1 MRCTRAFYIL
11 LLFGATRLPGQAQA
25 PSTYNFYQ
33 LFLDKGLSD
42 ARVADI
48 VQDKYGF
55 MWFATPNGL
64 NRYDGYS
71 IRKFFAGKGVHD
83 LPSNNVITL
92 YSSKAGELWIGTG
105 AGLVQ
110 YDFVREQFLH
120 IDTVQKEAAI
130 VAHAQVNDI
139 TEDNA
144 GNIYA
149 GCAPGLFRFHTQ
161 QRKWENI
168 SELVGQ
174 GERMRYIRRL
184 KFLNN
189 ESLYAIT
196 TGNLPFF
203 AINIHSNKVDSI
215 QYKTSFAD
223 TCCLNMFAIE
233 KINDHEL
240 LTGFLSA
247 GIARLDTRNK
257 QYTVVPGVLGKS
269 DSILYNSA
277 YDILKDHAGRI
288 WIASYYYRLA
298 EYLPSENRI
307 VTFEKDPY
315 NPLGFDGNSAICV
328 YEDRQ
333 HNIWIGTVSKGVYRF
348 NPNHNSAKFYT
359 QHDYIPGAM
368 QTGRI
373 GCFAALD
380 STTLVAGSE
389 RGFSFWNRKT
399 GLFTNFQGVS
409 TFSND
414 KPLENVM
421 SASIT
426 RDGILW
432 MGTNRLG
439 LMRYDPK
446 TGALRSFSRAT
457 RPHPLLDDG
466 ITDIIELP
474 DGTLF
479 CCGFGRPIFFD
490 PRSFFVS
497 SFRNDTANAV
507 LKLNGVADMCTGA
520 DNVVWLGSSNGKL
533 HSYDPVTKKL
543 ADHSAILE
551 PLKEQVQ
558 VIYQLAW
565 HNTILYIATN
575 AGMVAV
581 KDRQAKLFR
590 LPVTPDALS
599 EVRGILPDGNY
610 VWFANNASAGRLDP
624 ATGKMI
630 FLGEKD
636 GLINIQL
643 AGHTLYKTPQGT
655 ILIGTGKGF
664 YEVMPRQAD
673 EKTAAP
679 PAYLTAFRLFDQ
691 PFQANDVISSV
702 KKISLAY
709 DQNFFSF
716 DLSAFAYNESGD
728 IEYAYMLEN
737 FDKDWQYIGKKRSG
751 SYTNVPGGHYVL
763 KLKTRNASGEWNENG
778 QQVQIHIGKPFT
790 GTWWFRILAAAVVVS
805 FVYAYYRLRINRINK
820 EAKLRSDYE
829 IKLNELENSALRTQ
843 MNPHFIFNSLNTINS
858 FINSN
863 DRVQANQYISKFSK
877 LVRLILDHSREKK
890 IILKD
895 ELEVAALYMQ
905 LEQIRFENRFSFSID
920 EGNVDPTSTEVPPL
934 IIQPF
939 VENAILHGLL
949 PNDKAGILKVTIN
962 RTGELVQC
970 SIEDNGI
977 GRENAKKIKERSGY
991 NRKSHGMEITLK
1003 RIELFNKDH
1012 GVKQNVSITDL
1023 YTADGS
1029 SAGTRVDILLAYV
1042 ESF

>member
-1 MRCTRAFYIL
+1 LCRITRLFYIL
-11 LLFGATRLPGQAQA
+11 LLLGAGGLTGRAQA
-25 PSTYNFYQ
+25 PSAYNFYQ

-42 ARVADI
+42 ARVSAI
-48 VQDKYGF
+48 VQDKSGF

-71 IRKFFAGKGVHD
+71 IKKFYSGKGAYD
-83 LPSNNVITL
+83 LPSNNIIAL

-105 AGLVQ
+105 AGVVQ
-110 YDFVREQFLH
+110 YDFVRERFLH
-120 IDTVQKEAAI
+120 VDTTQKEGAI
-130 VAHAQVNDI
+130 VAHSQVNAFA
-139 TEDNA
+139 EDEA

-149 GCAPGLFRFHTQ
+149 GCVPGLFRFNHQ
-161 QRKWENI
+161 QKKWENI
-168 SELVGQ
+168 TQLVGQ
-174 GERMRYIRRL
+174 EERMRNIRRL

-189 ESLYAIT
+189 ERLYAIT

-203 AINIHSNKVDSI
+203 EINIRTNKVDSI
-215 QYKTSFAD
+215 HYKTPFAD

-247 GIARLDTRNK
+247 GIARLDTRTK
-257 QYTVVPGVLGKS
+257 QYTIVPGVLGKS

-277 YDILKDHAGRI
+277 YDILKDHTGRI

-298 EYLPSENRI
+298 EYLPAENRI

-333 HNIWIGTVSKGVYRF
+333 HNIWVGTVSKGVYRF
-348 NPNHNSAKFYT
+348 NPNHTSAKFYS
-359 QHDYIPGAM
+359 QHDFIPGAL

-373 GCFAALD
+373 GCFAAMD

-399 GLFTNFQGVS
+399 GQFTNFKGIS
-409 TFSND
+409 TIGID

-421 SASIT
+421 SALT
-426 RDGILW
+426 TKDGVLW

-439 LMRYDPK
+439 LMRYDLK
-446 TGALRSFSRAT
+446 TGKMRCFSRAT
-457 RPHPLLDDG
+457 RPSPLLDDG

-474 DGTLF
+474 DKNLLLCGYTRPVLF
-479 CCGFGRPIFFD
+479 NTQT
-490 PRSFFVS
+490 FFVS
-497 SFRNDTANAV
+497 SFRNDTSNAV
-507 LKLNGVADMCTGA
+507 LKLVGVADMCVGA
-520 DNVVWLGSSNGKL
+520 DKLVWLGSSNTRL
-533 HSYDPVTKKL
+533 HTYDPVSQTL
-543 ADHSAILE
+543 TDRSALLE

-558 VIYQLAW
+558 VIYQLGW
-565 HNTILYIATN
+565 HNNTLYIATN
-575 AGMVAV
+575 AGIVAIT
-581 KDRQAKLFR
+581 KNSEAKLFR
-590 LPVTPDALS
+590 LPATADALS
-599 EVRGILPDGNY
+599 EVRGILPDGNE
-610 VWFANNASAGRLDP
+610 VWFANNSSAGRLDP
-624 ATGKMI
+624 ATGRII

-636 GLINIQL
+636 GLTNIQL
-643 AGHTLYKTPQGT
+643 AGHTLFRTPQGT

-664 YEVMPRQAD
+664 YEVMPRHFD
-673 EKTAAP
+673 GKTASP
-679 PAYLTAFRLFDQ
+679 
-691 PFQANDVISSV
+691 
-702 KKISLAY
+702 
-709 DQNFFSF
+709 NFFSF
-716 DLSAFAYNESGD
+716 DVSAFAYHESGD
-728 IEYAYMLEN
+728 IEYAYMLEG
-737 FDKDWQYIGKKRSG
+737 FDKDWQYLSKKRSG
-751 SYTNVPGGHYVL
+751 SYTNVPGGNYVL

-778 QQVQIHIGKPFT
+778 QQIQIHIGKPFT
-790 GTWWFRILAAAVVVS
+790 ATWWFRFLAIAAVAGIA
-805 FVYAYYRLRINRINK
+805 YAFYKVRINRINK

-895 ELEVAALYMQ
+895 ELEVAELYMQ

-920 EGNVDPTSTEVPPL
+920 PGNVDPTATEVPPL

-949 PNDKAGILKVTIN
+949 PGDRAGILAITIN
-962 RTGELVQC
+962 RRGELVQC

-1012 GVKQNVSITDL
+1012 GVKHDVRITDL
-1023 YTADGS
+1023 YTPGGQP
-1029 SAGTRVDILLAYV
+1029 AGTRVDILLAYV